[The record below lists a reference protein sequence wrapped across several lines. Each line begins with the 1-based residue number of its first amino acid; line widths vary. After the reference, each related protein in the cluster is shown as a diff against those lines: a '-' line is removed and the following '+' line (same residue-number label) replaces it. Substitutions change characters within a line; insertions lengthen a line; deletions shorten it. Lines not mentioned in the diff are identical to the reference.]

1 MYTDR
6 QFYMVPEYIYR
17 CKKILKIKILY
28 ITSKRWLIINICF
41 INEFDIY
48 QLITNFQFKINLKAA
63 AITIRELSYPSN
75 TNIVI
80 RYFDGIQ

>member
-1 MYTDR
+1 
-6 QFYMVPEYIYR
+6 MVNY
-17 CKKILKIKILY
+17 KH
-28 ITSKRWLIINICF
+28 CF

-48 QLITNFQFKINLKAA
+48 QLTTNFQFKVNLKAA